1 MENLLLSVAIGDI
14 AGSAY
19 ERIKN
24 STKCYD
30 DVLLFHPQVRF
41 TDDTVCTFA
50 CADALLNNLDMSAT
64 IYRHCVDHF
73 FAGYGRNFCQWLRSR
88 DPKPYNSLGNGSAMR
103 CSAAAWL
110 ARSEEECVRLAT
122 QTAMPTHN
130 HPEGIKGAVATALAI
145 YHLKNGKGKEFV
157 RREILG
163 KYYPGWVDRKYA
175 DFHDDFP
182 FDATCPG
189 TVPPAI
195 ICFLESSDFSD
206 CLRLAIALGG
216 DADTLAAIAAPMA
229 YAFYRE
235 MPQELVDKALAL
247 LPKWM
252 TDLNDVFDRT
262 VAGL

>member
-110 ARSEEECVRLAT
+110 ARSEEECVR
-122 QTAMPTHN
+122 
-130 HPEGIKGAVATALAI
+130 
-145 YHLKNGKGKEFV
+145 F
-157 RREILG
+157 
-163 KYYPGWVDRKYA
+163 
-175 DFHDDFP
+175 
-182 FDATCPG
+182 
-189 TVPPAI
+189 
-195 ICFLESSDFSD
+195 
-206 CLRLAIALGG
+206 AIALGG

-235 MPQELVDKALAL
+235 MPRVLVDKALAL

-262 VAGL
+262 VAAQ